1 MDTRGRAAFVAMSAD
16 APPRPTFSDD
26 AGSEETFSRDDDV
39 EDDARSG
46 ARGRWREEFV
56 GRERTR
62 DDDDDDAFEDAR
74 EVPRRRREAAAEE
87 EEDDLYAHFSRA
99 RVAVCEYAREDA
111 VEIARELQRLG
122 ASTTERYDDDCT
134 HVVTPF
140 QRGRGYELGTED
152 GKLVTSY
159 AWIEDCVARGRVV
172 DPNAKALYAPLRS
185 PDGIAGFSA
194 LRVCVDGYSGQ
205 EKLDIVELIEA
216 AGATH
221 EEEVTSATTHAV
233 CYRAGTPTYLK
244 AATSGGSV
252 VVVNHA
258 WAEECVRRWTLLAP
272 TSDPRFTK
280 LGVEIDLEEEIDRE
294 RRLRSEAERELDEE
308 ERRAQ
313 SLRELLDAEER
324 EREDLQH
331 QLDDN
336 ESQRMALRDMLDGE
350 ADNREGVHEQFLRQ
364 RGDVEELQR
373 LLRQSE
379 ASRAE
384 QESRIVQGEE
394 ERRSLLRQLEQTRGL
409 QTNLQTQF
417 THSRQDLLTQLEQRL
432 EQIEET
438 RAELAEE
445 RRVHAETRQLLED
458 ERKVQFTAHEKIRVA
473 EKEAKTARDQ
483 LNNESREKTALQ
495 KQLDAERKSRL
506 HILSDFD
513 NERKQREHL
522 IKQLEAEQKL
532 RQSLQQAVSAKEELR
547 VRAEEEIQR
556 LNEDIQEMMDEIDRL
571 KTFEPP
577 EVDETEKIQVKLF
590 LDDDIRFFELE
601 QDVSYEELVIAVGKV
616 FIESYSIK
624 FEDADKHHIT
634 LRSTDDVRI
643 ACRQHEKSDATYL
656 KLLLDKAMKEKGG
669 FFSMRRKKSSMH
681 GEEEGSK
688 KKTSRSLISSML
700 FFRKKKS
707 DGDDDD
713 EE

>member
-1 MDTRGRAAFVAMSAD
+1 M
-16 APPRPTFSDD
+16 
-26 AGSEETFSRDDDV
+26 
-39 EDDARSG
+39 
-46 ARGRWREEFV
+46 
-56 GRERTR
+56 
-62 DDDDDDAFEDAR
+62 
-74 EVPRRRREAAAEE
+74 
-87 EEDDLYAHFSRA
+87 
-99 RVAVCEYAREDA
+99 
-111 VEIARELQRLG
+111 
-122 ASTTERYDDDCT
+122 
-134 HVVTPF
+134 TPF

-185 PDGIAGFSA
+185 PDGRRF
-194 LRVCVDGYSGQ
+194 LRSRVRGWILWTGEIGYRGI
-205 EKLDIVELIEA
+205 DRGG
-216 AGATH
+216 GATH

-438 RAELAEE
+438 RSSSP
-445 RRVHAETRQLLED
+445 R
-458 ERKVQFTAHEKIRVA
+458 
-473 EKEAKTARDQ
+473 
-483 LNNESREKTALQ
+483 
-495 KQLDAERKSRL
+495 
-506 HILSDFD
+506 
-513 NERKQREHL
+513 
-522 IKQLEAEQKL
+522 
-532 RQSLQQAVSAKEELR
+532 
-547 VRAEEEIQR
+547 
-556 LNEDIQEMMDEIDRL
+556 
-571 KTFEPP
+571 
-577 EVDETEKIQVKLF
+577 
-590 LDDDIRFFELE
+590 
-601 QDVSYEELVIAVGKV
+601 
-616 FIESYSIK
+616 
-624 FEDADKHHIT
+624 
-634 LRSTDDVRI
+634 
-643 ACRQHEKSDATYL
+643 SDACTP
-656 KLLLDKAMKEKGG
+656 
-669 FFSMRRKKSSMH
+669 RR
-681 GEEEGSK
+681 GSCWRMNARCNSPR
-688 KKTSRSLISSML
+688 TRRLEWRRRRRRRRAIN
-700 FFRKKKS
+700 
-707 DGDDDD
+707 
-713 EE
+713 